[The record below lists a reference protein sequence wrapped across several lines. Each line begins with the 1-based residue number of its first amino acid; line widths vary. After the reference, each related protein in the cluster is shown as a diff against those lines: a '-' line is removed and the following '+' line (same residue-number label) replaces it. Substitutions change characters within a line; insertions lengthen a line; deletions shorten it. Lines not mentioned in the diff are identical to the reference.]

1 MDIPGPLGDSAVE
14 IAESIPSISVL
25 NGVNTTRILE
35 SGKSVIDS
43 LLLPR
48 LPEWTT
54 GEPLLDRVLNAMWL
68 YLMSYRL
75 ADEEKIDETSIWY
88 VVQFVRALFVTLF
101 CYALAKLKDTYLLD
115 VPKKND
121 FIESYIC

>member
-14 IAESIPSISVL
+14 IAESLRSLSLL

-43 LLLPR
+43 MLLPR

-54 GEPLLDRVLNAMWL
+54 GEPLVDRVLNAMWL

-75 ADEEKIDETSIWY
+75 ADEEEIDETSIWY
-88 VVQFVRALFVTLF
+88 VFQSNA
-101 CYALAKLKDTYLLD
+101 
-115 VPKKND
+115 
-121 FIESYIC
+121 FIATTVCL

>member
-54 GEPLLDRVLNAMWL
+54 GEPLLDRVLNAMWF

-88 VVQFVRALFVTLF
+88 VVQFVRALFVTL
-101 CYALAKLKDTYLLD
+101 LL
-115 VPKKND
+115 
-121 FIESYIC
+121 CTC